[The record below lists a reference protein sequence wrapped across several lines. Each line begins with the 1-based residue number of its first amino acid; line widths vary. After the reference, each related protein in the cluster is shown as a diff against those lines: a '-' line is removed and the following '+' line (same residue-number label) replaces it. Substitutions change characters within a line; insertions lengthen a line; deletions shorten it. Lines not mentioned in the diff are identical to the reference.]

1 MYWEGSVSLKEH
13 RFFLRAIPVVICY
26 FAISMQVHA
35 QPDWVE
41 FTNETAS
48 RIVAAPNVSTNDVA
62 EKDYI
67 WGDVDQDGDIDLIC
81 VRKLAFTTGGASAFR
96 TNVLF
101 MNQGGVL
108 VDRTSDFASSSDV
121 AGDNGFLT
129 PTNDRDVILADV
141 TGDGWLDIVTAVT
154 LADGFP
160 KHISYPRVYRNLG
173 NSAGIWQGFLHEDAR
188 IPQFEGNAP
197 NGSPHAPRF
206 CSLDAGDID
215 GDGDLDVYIGDYD
228 SGGGQS
234 LDFNDRLLINDGTG
248 YFSDGTSNHFSGSII
263 IGGSA
268 FHSSNRHSVCLRAS
282 GI

>member
-154 LADGFP
+154 LADAA
-160 KHISYPRVYRNLG
+160 ISVTALVSGKVSCTRMPGYLSSKAMHPMAPPMLRD
-173 NSAGIWQGFLHEDAR
+173 SALWMPETSMEMEISMSTSVITIVEEA
-188 IPQFEGNAP
+188 
-197 NGSPHAPRF
+197 SPWT
-206 CSLDAGDID
+206 STID
-215 GDGDLDVYIGDYD
+215 
-228 SGGGQS
+228 
-234 LDFNDRLLINDGTG
+234 
-248 YFSDGTSNHFSGSII
+248 
-263 IGGSA
+263 
-268 FHSSNRHSVCLRAS
+268 C
-282 GI
+282 